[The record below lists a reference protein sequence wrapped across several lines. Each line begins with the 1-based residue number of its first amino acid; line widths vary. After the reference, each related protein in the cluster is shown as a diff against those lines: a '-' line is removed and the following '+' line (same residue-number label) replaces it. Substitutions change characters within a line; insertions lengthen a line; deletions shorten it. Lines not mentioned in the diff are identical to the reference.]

1 MKVVVRQRTRLFIML
16 IYVGFLL
23 LINYLAFG
31 QILPMSGE
39 KGLWF
44 YSGLASVLL
53 GNLLVTPFYTKPVDA
68 ISYAVLSI
76 IALYSVSNLVSWQWI
91 ERIAF
96 NTSLLFFLLIIV
108 FSFITI
114 LTKDS
119 TEEKRIKFAH
129 TFRLLSDA
137 FGNQTVVFSVL
148 IGFALI
154 VFHRTEPKEM
164 FLITIAWVITVL
176 IKPDELLIGLCN
188 KIHGIWKTTSGDI
201 KLLGEIAA
209 YQMPGIVLI
218 RQKEN
223 ASLLIGEPVI
233 FQDRKTIN
241 VVIPIDEVGR
251 DESLLVRALILD
263 KKNEIPNEAFQKI
276 KLMPDQAVVS
286 FKALIK
292 EETTKIVPELDDYKN
307 LVGIVATDTSLDNL
321 YFEVIQERDL
331 EEGRLVEVK
340 IKEIPVLY
348 QVIDGL
354 TKEEIV
360 YQKNTYGY
368 AKAKARKIGSWDET
382 EKKFVHVKWIP
393 RIYSPVFLK
402 CIDCYNPEEGA
413 VGHFPGTDYTVR
425 IKDVNYLVTH
435 NTAILGI
442 LGVGKSM
449 LSIELVER
457 MIANG
462 IKVICIDLTN
472 QYAKEL
478 KDFYDDTKEKINEA
492 KLLKIGTDGKVRAER
507 NVEEGGSI
515 NQFKAEI
522 KGQLDLFLNQ
532 ETTSMLKIYNPSKFE
547 VWRQDSKPFNGI
559 ASMIS
564 LTPPEITQII
574 SEAALELAQEQGMT
588 DNARICLVYEEAHSL
603 VPEWNSVVADGDK
616 AATNGSAR
624 AILQGRKYG
633 LGCLLITQRTAN
645 VTKTILNQCNTVFAM
660 RTFDD
665 TGKGFLSNYIGSD
678 YSGILSSLQERH
690 AVFFGKASSC
700 ENPVLIRLNDQE
712 DFRSVFRKAD

>member
-1 MKVVVRQRTRLFIML
+1 MKVVVKQRTRLFIML

-68 ISYAVLSI
+68 ISYSVVSI
-76 IALYSVSNLVSWQWI
+76 IALYSVSNSVSWQWI

-96 NTSLLFFLLIIV
+96 NFSLFFFLVVIV

-119 TEEKRIKFAH
+119 TDINMIKFAN
-129 TFRLLSDA
+129 TFRILSDA
-137 FGNQTVVFSVL
+137 FGNQTVIFSVI

-154 VFHRTEPKEM
+154 VFHRTEPIEM
-164 FLITIAWVITVL
+164 FLITIAWAITVL
-176 IKPDELLIGLCN
+176 IKPDELLIGLFN
-188 KIHGIWKTTSGDI
+188 KIYEIWKTTTGDFNI
-201 KLLGEIAA
+201 LGEIAA

-223 ASLLIGEPVI
+223 ESLLIGEPVA

-241 VVIPIDEVGR
+241 VVIPLDEVGR

-263 KKNEIPNEAFQKI
+263 KKIQISNEAIQKI
-276 KLMPDQAVVS
+276 KLIPDQAVVS
-286 FKALIK
+286 FKALFDDKNI
-292 EETTKIVPELDDYKN
+292 EIIPELDDFKN
-307 LVGIVATDTSLDNL
+307 LVGIVATETSLENL
-321 YFEVIQERDL
+321 FFEVIQEKDL
-331 EEGRLVEVK
+331 EEGRLVEVR
-340 IKEIPVLY
+340 IKATPVLY

-382 EKKFVHVKWIP
+382 EKKFVHTKWFP

-402 CIDCYNPEEGA
+402 CIDCYTPEESA
-413 VGHFPGTDYTVR
+413 VGHFPGTNYTVR
-425 IKDVNYLVTH
+425 IKDVNHLVTH

-478 KDFYDDTKEKINEA
+478 IDFYDEETEKVNEA
-492 KLLKIGTDGKVRAER
+492 KLLKIGTDGKSSAER

-515 NQFKAEI
+515 NQFKVEI
-522 KGQLDLFLNQ
+522 KQQMELFLNP

-559 ASMIS
+559 ASMAS

-574 SEAALELAQEQGMT
+574 SEAALELAQKQGMT

-616 AATNGSAR
+616 SATNGSAR

-665 TGKGFLSNYIGSD
+665 TGKDFLSNYIGSD
-678 YSGILSSLQERH
+678 YSCLLSSLQERH
-690 AVFFGKASSC
+690 AVFFGKASAC
-700 ENPVLIRLNDQE
+700 ENPVLIRLNDQQH
-712 DFRSVFRKAD
+712 FRNAFRKEN